1 MDNEDKIFLKENK
14 DNYLDNIK
22 LAKIAISK
30 INNKTIFFCNIIFVI
45 INIIIISGLFYKK
58 YFGENN
64 IITYYDNNTGNYS
77 LYNVFKYPQISILIP
92 NIENINKND
101 KNITLYSIINSL
113 RKQTLKD
120 IEIIFLLPKID
131 NNNYKI
137 IHNFTLIDKRIR
149 IVFKNSEKTNL
160 FNLYNLIFQSK
171 GKFILFNDNFEVFQS
186 NELEK
191 SYNSTKGK
199 INYIFK
205 FKSNKGNY
213 FYLIKGKTVK
223 DTIDQDLKLEQITDI
238 INYINL
244 LPNPNIN
251 YVNVALCPDNHYTP
265 YTYVAMLSILKTK
278 YYFTYISFY
287 LIIDEDFETKNKDFL
302 LSLYDQYDLFNV
314 TFLKMDDRYKN
325 AYISRY
331 LTTQTYYRFSIGELI
346 PYLNRIIYLDTD
358 IIVYNDLTEFHELN
372 FKGKMILGHPTFFNT
387 SPKTGVYKINNG
399 VLLLNL
405 DRMRKNKIEWKVLY
419 ILNNHFENDYHDQFL
434 LNQYFYEFIGIFPP
448 KYHVRPWNNYEEI
461 KDFNIRSGHVFNH
474 DYLYFSCKYPVITH
488 YAYNSKPIFNNISKS
503 EDWWY
508 FARMSKYFK
517 QKTENISLIFNYTYE

>member
-14 DNYLDNIK
+14 DSYLDNFK

-30 INNKTIFFCNIIFVI
+30 INNKSILFCNILFLM
-45 INIIIISGLFYKK
+45 INIIIIIGLFYKK
-58 YFGENN
+58 YLGENN
-64 IITYYDNNTGNYS
+64 IITYYDNNIGNYS
-77 LYNVFKYPQISILIP
+77 LYNIFKYPQISILIP
-92 NIENINKND
+92 NIDKINLNN
-101 KNITLYSIINSL
+101 KNITLYNIFNNL
-113 RKQTLKD
+113 RNQTLQD

-137 IHNFTLIDKRIR
+137 IRNFTSLDKRFR
-149 IVFKNSEKTNL
+149 IVFINNEKNY
-160 FNLYNLIFQSK
+160 LYNLIFQSK
-171 GKFILFNDNFEVFQS
+171 GKFILFNNNFEVFQS
-186 NELEK
+186 DELEK
-191 SYNSTKGK
+191 CYNFTKGK
-199 INYIFK
+199 VNYLYK
-205 FKSNKGNY
+205 FTSSHKND
-213 FYLIKGKTVK
+213 FYLIKAKIIK
-223 DTIDQDLKLEQITDI
+223 DIIDQDLKFDNIKDI

-244 LPNPNIN
+244 LPSPNIN
-251 YVNVALCPDNHYTP
+251 YINVALCPDNHYTP
-265 YTYVAMLSILKTK
+265 YTYVAMLSVLKSK

-287 LIIDEDFETKNKDFL
+287 LIINDVFETKNKDFL
-302 LSLYDQYDLFNV
+302 LSLYDQYDLFNI
-314 TFLKMDDRYKN
+314 TFLKMDNRYDK

-358 IIVYNDLTEFHELN
+358 IIAYNDLTEFYELN

-419 ILNNHFENDYHDQFL
+419 ILNNNFEHDYHDQFL
-434 LNQYFYEFIGIFPP
+434 LNQFFYEFIGIFPP

-461 KDFNIRSGHVFNH
+461 KDFNIKSGRVFDH
-474 DYLYFSCKYPVITH
+474 DYLYFACKYPIITH

-508 FARMSKYFK
+508 FARMSKYFT
-517 QKTENISLIFNYTYE
+517 QKTDNISLIFNYTYK